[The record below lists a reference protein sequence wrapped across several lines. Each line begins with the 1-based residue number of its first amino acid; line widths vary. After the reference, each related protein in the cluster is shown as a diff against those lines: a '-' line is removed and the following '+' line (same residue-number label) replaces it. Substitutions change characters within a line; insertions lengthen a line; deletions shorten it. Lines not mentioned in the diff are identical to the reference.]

1 MQKKLHDLSDPYI
14 EAAIDFQEGSP
25 LLLSDKQVKGP
36 QLRIGEPSTLGNS
49 IMRKKTTAG
58 GCTRASRSASM
69 IAASSAPSLP
79 VTRMRTP

>member
-36 QLRIGEPSTLGNS
+36 QLRIGEPSRGNRSDQDCALG
-49 IMRKKTTAG
+49 G
-58 GCTRASRSASM
+58 WHGE
-69 IAASSAPSLP
+69 PW
-79 VTRMRTP
+79 VGV

>member
-58 GCTRASRSASM
+58 GCYTCKPLAQLNERHLM
-69 IAASSAPSLP
+69 
-79 VTRMRTP
+79 